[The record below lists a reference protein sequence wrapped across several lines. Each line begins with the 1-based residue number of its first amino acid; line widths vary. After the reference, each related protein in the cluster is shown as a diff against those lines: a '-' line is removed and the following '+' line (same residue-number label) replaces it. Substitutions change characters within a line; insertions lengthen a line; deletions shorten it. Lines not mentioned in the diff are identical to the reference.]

1 MRHFLVIF
9 KQNEN
14 FPLHFKIFLSNFIFS
29 STKRSS
35 RRRKVTNDSLHWRYW
50 LCVKA
55 EIRFGNHETHSIA
68 WFLGK
73 WQSQKS
79 LEHDAA
85 MCKLCDASFEFER
98 KEVWKNLDEIGP
110 EAERSRTLPHRI
122 MISSKSRGN
131 ILATSTN

>member
-98 KEVWKNLDEIGP
+98 KEAWKNLDEIGP
-110 EAERSRTLPHRI
+110 KAERSRTLPHRI

>member
-1 MRHFLVIF
+1 M
-9 KQNEN
+9 
-14 FPLHFKIFLSNFIFS
+14 
-29 STKRSS
+29 
-35 RRRKVTNDSLHWRYW
+35 
-50 LCVKA
+50 KA
-55 EIRFGNHETHSIA
+55 EIRFGGNHETSAARVI
-68 WFLGK
+68 FGK
-73 WQSQKS
+73 MAKPK
-79 LEHDAA
+79 EFRTNDDAA